1 MSLFRLNLTEYTQ
14 ALVDYATQIN
24 DVQPLVQLRDA
35 LFLKINT
42 GDGKTLITTSP
53 IGKTFEWQVTMTNE
67 EQFSAVVSAIKTFN
81 GEAGDS
87 PVTFIDFS
95 RIDTRNP
102 NSLPLDPLLY

>member
-1 MSLFRLNLTEYTQ
+1 MDLTRYTQ

-24 DVQPLVQLRDA
+24 DVQPLVQLSRT
-35 LFLKINT
+35 LFAKIQT
-42 GDGKTLITTSP
+42 GDGKTLVTTSP
-53 IGKTFEWQVTMTNE
+53 VGKSFEFQVTMTLE
-67 EQFSAVVSAIKTFN
+67 EQFSAVVTAIRTFN
-81 GEAGDS
+81 GAAGDS